1 MYPSVYPQALV
12 DKAMGVE
19 GQAFAT
25 GQLRSYMRTPVG
37 YYCAQLLSQS
47 GTPCIVMGTGIHDWF
62 VGSMHARACLAAG
75 PLRLLGYRA
84 LPTQATWTRT
94 GIWRTSARRATAS
107 WTCS

>member
-1 MYPSVYPQALV
+1 MHPSIYPQALV

-47 GTPCIVMGTGIHDWF
+47 GTPCIVMGTGTHAHFI
-62 VGSMHARACLAAG
+62 GSMHARVW
-75 PLRLLGYRA
+75 LR
-84 LPTQATWTRT
+84 
-94 GIWRTSARRATAS
+94 AR
-107 WTCS
+107 